1 MVKGQTV
8 DIIKMYIYIVV
19 MAATVRVS
27 LCKCTNHV
35 CENLPVTVH
44 AYPYLHRHSNEG
56 Y

>member
-1 MVKGQTV
+1 MFKGQTV
-8 DIIKMYIYIVV
+8 DIIKMYIYIAV

-35 CENLPVTVH
+35 CENMPVTVY
-44 AYPYLHRHSNEG
+44 AYPYRYRRSNEG